1 MCIYRVVT
9 VCVADAGLPVGRQ
22 YARRQK
28 ETQKN
33 KKCQGD
39 EMMGEL
45 GDWGYWLLFIIV
57 ALVVFVWGYAVG
69 YDEGKK
75 DGIRAKKERHI
86 DAKI

>member
-1 MCIYRVVT
+1 
-9 VCVADAGLPVGRQ
+9 
-22 YARRQK
+22 
-28 ETQKN
+28 
-33 KKCQGD
+33 
-39 EMMGEL
+39 MGEL

-75 DGIRAKKERHI
+75 NGIRAKEKRHI